1 MMSIPSGHNPIYIFF
16 KNSMRERERKWLET
30 AKTYSIYLVSV
41 CLKKEGKKM
50 SKIRSSRGVS
60 LRSDEGTAKP
70 TTLQRNRKRVITV
83 LWVFRLPKSGRFSP
97 ESFLRRVGAK
107 VAKVV
112 RYVSLK
118 KRSECSKKASAATN
132 FNRSHSVSD
141 SMEESHRAEAVK
153 DCIHF
158 FNSSSSSAV

>member
-1 MMSIPSGHNPIYIFF
+1 
-16 KNSMRERERKWLET
+16 
-30 AKTYSIYLVSV
+30 
-41 CLKKEGKKM
+41 M

-70 TTLQRNRKRVITV
+70 TALQRNRKRVITV

-107 VAKVV
+107 VAKVL
-112 RYVSLK
+112 RAVSLK

-141 SMEESHRAEAVK
+141 SMEESHRAEAVR

-158 FNSSSSSAV
+158 FNSSSSSSAL